1 MTELLLCPDLDKL
14 FQNWLI
20 FLKVVIFSGWYF
32 FIHIFLVV
40 CIFLHFLSFILY
52 SFFRVVII
60 KSNWKS
66 HVREMISKWLAN
78 GDLTSFISPLIINW
92 FKCSVLSFDVVRRYF
107 KRYKVSDIFILL
119 DSWTS
124 HTAELFT
131 DNMGQFILFGSSLEN
146 NRHFILLEIS
156 PDAI

>member
-1 MTELLLCPDLDKL
+1 MSIEKKIL
-14 FQNWLI
+14 F
-20 FLKVVIFSGWYF
+20 KVVIIKSKWKNYF
-32 FIHIFLVV
+32 RY
-40 CIFLHFLSFILY
+40 ILGENKVKELDSVDIRRV

-66 HVREMISKWLAN
+66 HVREIISKWLAN

-124 HTAELFT
+124 HTTELFT

-146 NRHFILLEIS
+146 NRHFILFEMSSDDI
-156 PDAI
+156 